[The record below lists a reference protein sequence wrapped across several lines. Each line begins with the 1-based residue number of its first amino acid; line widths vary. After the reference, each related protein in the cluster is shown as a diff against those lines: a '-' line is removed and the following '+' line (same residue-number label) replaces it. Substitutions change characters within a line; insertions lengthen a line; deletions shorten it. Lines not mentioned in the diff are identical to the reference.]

1 MSAPKTENALLRFL
15 TCGSVDDGKST
26 LIGRLLYDSKLL
38 FADQLETLN
47 SDSQKFG
54 TVQDG
59 IDFALLVDGL
69 EAEREQGI
77 TIDVAYRYF
86 ATPNRSFIVAD
97 TPGHEQYTRNMATG
111 ASTADVAVILVD
123 ARYGVVT
130 QTRRHTFIAHLL
142 GIQSIIVAVNKMDLV
157 DYDQPVFDSIV
168 ADYQKTIADLGFDHV
183 TTIPISALHGE
194 NITTRSDQMPWYDG
208 PSIIGCLESASVS
221 SPSSPTGFRLPVQ
234 IVSRPDQD
242 FRGYA
247 GTVAGAAM
255 NVGDLA
261 IVAPAGTKTS
271 IKSITTPGGEVETA
285 KPGTAVTVTLADNI
299 DASRGDTI
307 CHGEKGMIVT
317 DQVQAQ
323 LIWMSDEPMIPGRQ
337 YLLKLATRS
346 ATAWVS
352 ELKHTVNVNT
362 MEHVASKTL
371 ELNDIGVCNLSFDRR
386 IACDAYADCH
396 DTGSFILID
405 RFTYATVGAGM
416 IDFSLRRARNL
427 TLQTLTMD
435 KVARARSMGQKPA
448 VIWFTGLSGSGKST
462 VANAVEGKLFDK
474 GHRTYLLDGDNVRHG
489 LNRDLGFTDADRVE
503 NIRRFGEVA
512 KLFADAGLIVLVS
525 VISPFRGERD
535 MVRNLLDDGEFIE
548 VFVDASLATCEHRD
562 PKGLYARARKG
573 EIQNFTGIDSPYEA
587 PLNAELILDTDALSP
602 DDAAD
607 QVITLIEAR
616 ILED

>member
-1 MSAPKTENALLRFL
+1 MDAPEQSLLRFL

-38 FADQLETLN
+38 FADQLETLTA
-47 SDSQKFG
+47 DSQKFG
-54 TVQDG
+54 TVQNG
-59 IDFALLVDGL
+59 MDFALLVDGL

-111 ASTADVAVILVD
+111 ASTADLAVILID
-123 ARYGVVT
+123 ARHGVVT

-157 DYDQPVFDSIV
+157 DYDQSAFDEIV
-168 ADYQKTIADLGFDHV
+168 SEYLEAIADLSFKHV
-183 TTIPISALHGE
+183 TAIPISALHGE
-194 NITTRSDQMPWYDG
+194 NITAGSDLMPWHDG
-208 PSIIGCLESASVS
+208 PSVIAYLESASVAS
-221 SPSSPTGFRLPVQ
+221 KPGTKFRLPVQ
-234 IVSRPDQD
+234 LVNRPDQD

-247 GTVAGAAM
+247 GTVAGAQIK
-255 NVGDLA
+255 VGDPA
-261 IVAPAGTKTS
+261 IVAPAGTRTS
-271 IKSITTPGGEVETA
+271 IKSITSPGGEVA
-285 KPGTAVTVTLADNI
+285 VADAGTAVTVTLADNI
-299 DASRGDTI
+299 DASRGDII
-307 CHGEKGMIVT
+307 CHGDQGMVVT

-323 LIWMSDEPMIPGRQ
+323 LIWMSDEPMMPGRQ

-352 ELKHTVNVNT
+352 ELKYTVNVNT

-386 IACDAYADCH
+386 VACDAYEDCH
-396 DTGSFILID
+396 DTGAFILID
-405 RFTYATVGAGM
+405 RFTFATVGAGM

-435 KVARARSMGQKPA
+435 KQARARSMGQKPA
-448 VIWFTGLSGSGKST
+448 VVWFTGLSGSGKST
-462 VANAVEGKLFDK
+462 VANAVESKLFDK

-535 MVRNLLDDGEFIE
+535 MVRDLLDENEFIE
-548 VFVDASLATCEHRD
+548 VFVDASLATCEKRD

-587 PLNAELILDTDALSP
+587 PIDPELVLDTDALSP
-602 DDAAD
+602 DEAAD
-607 QVITLIEAR
+607 QVIALINAR
-616 ILED
+616 IFED